1 MPTKW
6 YLFPLM
12 IVFLPL
18 MLLHELTHA
27 LAIWLELSTQWI
39 IMLPM
44 VTELPFFILWVIGFV
59 FKTSLILAMICWFIG
74 MLGIISLNGDF
85 LSWKW
90 YRDSYNDIPDLSK
103 LFN

>member
-44 VTELPFFILWVIGFV
+44 VTELPFLFFGFIGFV
-59 FKTSLILAMICWFIG
+59 F
-74 MLGIISLNGDF
+74 NVQ
-85 LSWKW
+85 
-90 YRDSYNDIPDLSK
+90 
-103 LFN
+103 